1 MNNLNKKQK
10 IIVGIVIAIVAIG
23 ILYYVYG
30 TERGE
35 LISFEENIENVSS
48 REEKLKEEVNVK
60 NEIEEGV
67 ETESQTFTDT
77 QFIVYITGEVKQ
89 EGVYGLAPNSRIA
102 DAIEKA
108 GGLTEEADISQINL
122 AYVLEDGMKVRI
134 PNKNE
139 KKQTNETEL
148 SGEDKTTQLV
158 TTSSGTKEENNTTE
172 EKQGKININTAT
184 QEQLENL
191 PGVGPST
198 ASKIIAYRKEKG
210 KFSKIEE
217 IKEVSGIGESKF
229 AILKDLICVK

>member
-1 MNNLNKKQK
+1 MKNLNKKQK
-10 IIVGIVIAIVAIG
+10 IIFGIIIAILAIV
-23 ILYYVYG
+23 ILYYIYG
-30 TERGE
+30 TEKGE
-35 LISFEENIENVSS
+35 ITSFEENLENVSKT
-48 REEKLKEEVNVK
+48 EELNEEVN
-60 NEIEEGV
+60 EENV
-67 ETESQTFTDT
+67 TEEELETESQTFSDT
-77 QFIVYITGEVKQ
+77 QIIVYITGEVKQ
-89 EGVYGLAPNSRIA
+89 EGVYGLEPNSRIA
-102 DAIEKA
+102 DVIEKA

-198 ASKIIAYRKEKG
+198 ATKIIAYRKEKG

-229 AILKDLICVK
+229 ATLKDLICVE